1 MAVSEVAVDGVV
13 FPPVA
18 VARPPGSG
26 RSHFLAGAGALR
38 FVTVQSVR
46 FC

>member
-13 FPPVA
+13 FPP